1 MLIMRMYALYDRSRK
16 VLALHIVVAVAI
28 VFGACVSLYFTG
40 NQHLA
45 SCISD
50 LVVYSGRCWVEK
62 KKNIWMS
69 R

>member
-1 MLIMRMYALYDRSRK
+1 M
-16 VLALHIVVAVAI
+16 LALHIVVAVAI